1 MVFLL
6 PHNILIPKRLV
17 IIMLLDMRFFLR
29 QTRMVCS
36 LLPVPKELGF
46 YVLTPPVVARPDPC
60 MLNPV

>member
-29 QTRMVCS
+29 QILMDCS
-36 LLPVPKELGF
+36 L
-46 YVLTPPVVARPDPC
+46 PVVQKV
-60 MLNPV
+60 LG